1 MSNEP
6 IEPPIHPQMKESL
19 GQSTR
24 LQIKEE
30 SSSIARSRDPMSRT
44 SNLEEGER
52 SIIGGPANDNTWES
66 SIISGC
72 LWSTANNTLREA
84 SELTADDLL
93 D

>member
-1 MSNEP
+1 
-6 IEPPIHPQMKESL
+6 
-19 GQSTR
+19 
-24 LQIKEE
+24 
-30 SSSIARSRDPMSRT
+30 MSRT

-52 SIIGGPANDNTWES
+52 SIIGGSTNNNTRES

>member
-1 MSNEP
+1 
-6 IEPPIHPQMKESL
+6 
-19 GQSTR
+19 
-24 LQIKEE
+24 
-30 SSSIARSRDPMSRT
+30 MSRT

-52 SIIGGPANDNTWES
+52 SIIVGLANDNTWES

>member
-1 MSNEP
+1 
-6 IEPPIHPQMKESL
+6 
-19 GQSTR
+19 
-24 LQIKEE
+24 
-30 SSSIARSRDPMSRT
+30 MSRT

-52 SIIGGPANDNTWES
+52 SIIGGPANDNTWE

>member
-1 MSNEP
+1 
-6 IEPPIHPQMKESL
+6 
-19 GQSTR
+19 
-24 LQIKEE
+24 
-30 SSSIARSRDPMSRT
+30 MSRT

-52 SIIGGPANDNTWES
+52 SIIGGPANNNTWES
-66 SIISGC
+66 SIISGG

>member
-1 MSNEP
+1 MSP
-6 IEPPIHPQMKESL
+6 
-19 GQSTR
+19 
-24 LQIKEE
+24 
-30 SSSIARSRDPMSRT
+30 T

-52 SIIGGPANDNTWES
+52 SIIGKPTNDNTWES

-72 LWSTANNTLREA
+72 LWSTANNTLTEA